1 MKRLRY
7 ESLKR
12 RIINFIIKWI
22 KIFLTWTIGIVAL
35 WLVIGKYNSY
45 IQDKFGLPAS
55 PGTFGDSFGAL
66 GVIISGFALIGVIIT
81 MIKQQSQIDDQTH
94 FIARSEMNET
104 FFKLLNHLKEVKQDL
119 DWSQSNGEKLKEIYD
134 DLKSRFGESP
144 EHTSVCIFHGLYDDH
159 RADFDTYFRTL
170 RYMLKYLGEHPL
182 DPAEKRIYSN
192 LLRAQTSQEEAI
204 LIYYNMELRN
214 AKTDPRDPKFG
225 EYIEKFNL
233 LADLKSWTQIYDD
246 HKEKIKSFIELCE
259 SKQKSRWWKKR

>member
-1 MKRLRY
+1 M
-7 ESLKR
+7 
-12 RIINFIIKWI
+12 IKWI

-134 DLKSRFGESP
+134 DLKRRFGESP
-144 EHTSVCIFHGLYDDH
+144 EHTSVCIFQGLHDDH
-159 RADFDTYFRTL
+159 HTDFDTYFRTL
-170 RYMLKYLGEHPL
+170 RYMLKYLNEHPL
-182 DPAEKRIYSN
+182 DPDEKRVYSN
-192 LLRAQTSQEEAI
+192 LLRAQISQEEAG
-204 LIYYNMELRN
+204 LIYYNMEARSARTN
-214 AKTDPRDPKFG
+214 PPDPKFE
-225 EYIEKFNL
+225 EYIRKFNL
-233 LADLKSWTQIYDD
+233 LADLKSWTQIYDP
-246 HKEKIKSFIELCE
+246 HKEKINLFIEQCE
-259 SKQKSRWWKKR
+259 TENNHRWWRKQ

>member
-104 FFKLLNHLKEVKQDL
+104 FFKLLNHLKEVKQD
-119 DWSQSNGEKLKEIYD
+119 
-134 DLKSRFGESP
+134 
-144 EHTSVCIFHGLYDDH
+144 
-159 RADFDTYFRTL
+159 
-170 RYMLKYLGEHPL
+170 
-182 DPAEKRIYSN
+182 
-192 LLRAQTSQEEAI
+192 
-204 LIYYNMELRN
+204 
-214 AKTDPRDPKFG
+214 
-225 EYIEKFNL
+225 
-233 LADLKSWTQIYDD
+233 
-246 HKEKIKSFIELCE
+246 
-259 SKQKSRWWKKR
+259 